1 MPTDPSAPFHV
12 ERQDTRPV
20 TPGAARWTA
29 RWTGRLPRTTLGLP
43 AEEFTMPE
51 PHLRAGDTDRAA
63 VATAL
68 GRHMADGRLT
78 VAEYDERVARA
89 YAARTYGDLAELTA
103 DLPAVDGGR
112 RVEPVRSAHPAPVVR
127 ACGPM
132 ASRAQDPGSAWA
144 AWRRTA
150 IIVLSIWAISS
161 VVAAQFIYFW
171 PIWVVGPWGAV
182 LLAHTVGGAGRRA
195 RSRQHT

>member
-1 MPTDPSAPFHV
+1 
-12 ERQDTRPV
+12 
-20 TPGAARWTA
+20 
-29 RWTGRLPRTTLGLP
+29 
-43 AEEFTMPE
+43 MPE
-51 PHLRAGDTDRAA
+51 SHLRAGDTDRTA
-63 VATAL
+63 VATVL

-89 YAARTYGDLAELTA
+89 YAARTYGELAELTA
-103 DLPAVDGGR
+103 DLPASPRDR
-112 RVEPVRSAHPAPVVR
+112 SAEPVRREHPTAAH

-132 ASRAQDPGSAWA
+132 ARRRDASAAWA

-150 IIVLSIWAISS
+150 MIVVCIWAISS
-161 VVAAQFIYFW
+161 VAATQFIYFW

-182 LLAHTVGGAGRRA
+182 LLAQTVGGPGHRR

>member
-1 MPTDPSAPFHV
+1 
-12 ERQDTRPV
+12 
-20 TPGAARWTA
+20 
-29 RWTGRLPRTTLGLP
+29 
-43 AEEFTMPE
+43 MPE

-63 VATAL
+63 VATVL

-89 YAARTYGDLAELTA
+89 YAARTYGDLEELTA
-103 DLPAVDGGR
+103 DLPAIHAAR
-112 RVEPVRSAHPAPVVR
+112 PAEPVRREHAAPVH
-127 ACGPM
+127 ACGPT
-132 ASRAQDPGSAWA
+132 AGPGGDVGSAWA

-161 VVAAQFIYFW
+161 IVASQFIYFW

-182 LLAHTVGGAGRRA
+182 LLANTVGGAGRRP
-195 RSRQHT
+195 RRRQHT